1 MSSNSN
7 KSDETETN
15 KKRCFV
21 ITPIGATESKIRR
34 KIDGVIECAIKP
46 ALKEYEVIVSHQEI
60 NSGSIKSNIIK
71 NIYDCELVIANL
83 TTQNANVMYE
93 VALRHAVAKPI
104 IHITEDLMELPFDIN
119 DHRTIEY
126 TDDMM
131 GVRELKIKIE
141 KMVNDIEN
149 SKDKIS
155 NPIVDSL
162 GKTNII
168 ELTDNN
174 INMNDAINGILLS
187 LKNISERITLI
198 EINNKK
204 DTNYINSDMGLLDR
218 NVYTNRYRLTNSNG
232 GVSGTLNNTPG
243 IYSSTSGISGRISGI
258 HSGVSGTCD
267 TTKV

>member
-7 KSDETETN
+7 KPDETETN
-15 KKRCFV
+15 TKRCFV
-21 ITPIGATESKIRR
+21 ITPIGAAGSTIRR

-46 ALKEYEVIVSHQEI
+46 ALKEYDIIVSHQEI

-104 IHITEDLMELPFDIN
+104 IHITENLAELPFDIN

-131 GVRELKIKIE
+131 GVQELKINIE
-141 KMVNDIEN
+141 KMVNDIKN
-149 SKDKIS
+149 SNDKIS

-168 ELTDNN
+168 ELKDIE
-174 INMNDAINGILLS
+174 INLNDAINGILTS
-187 LKNISERITLI
+187 IKDINERITLI
-198 EINNKK
+198 ERNTKTDFYVGDSDLNLIKANTINGYGYNSKK
-204 DTNYINSDMGLLDR
+204 KTLELLKTVNENDKTYA
-218 NVYTNRYRLTNSNG
+218 VAHPL
-232 GVSGTLNNTPG
+232 
-243 IYSSTSGISGRISGI
+243 
-258 HSGVSGTCD
+258 
-267 TTKV
+267 